1 MRVLIVDDE
10 PRDDE
15 PQAETA
21 LAGIV
26 ASRDDVETFDAAHD
40 QEEAVDKIS
49 HNSYDVLL
57 LDINIPELSGIEFL
71 DRLNGS
77 LNGSSIIFVSP
88 HEGHAVAAFDRRAT
102 DFVLKP
108 FSDQRVHQ
116 ALDLAFQRT
125 NSERTVKL
133 LESFPQLRQLSRRET
148 SRIAIK
154 GSGKILFVAPQ
165 EVIAVQAQGNY
176 VVLQR
181 AGGTYMLRE
190 SISVM
195 AEKLEPYGFIRI
207 HRSTLVNTS
216 FVEEIQPRSTGEYR
230 LRVKGGKE
238 FTVTRTYKKNL
249 KSLAEFWIGADN
261 FLAQ

>member
-133 LESFPQLRQLSRRET
+133 LNLSRSCGNCHAARLPELPSREAARFC
-148 SRIAIK
+148 S
-154 GSGKILFVAPQ
+154 S
-165 EVIAVQAQGNY
+165 
-176 VVLQR
+176 
-181 AGGTYMLRE
+181 LR
-190 SISVM
+190 
-195 AEKLEPYGFIRI
+195 
-207 HRSTLVNTS
+207 
-216 FVEEIQPRSTGEYR
+216 
-230 LRVKGGKE
+230 
-238 FTVTRTYKKNL
+238 KK
-249 KSLAEFWIGADN
+249 
-261 FLAQ
+261 